1 MGTKLVYR
9 HINTDTLEVFYVGIG
24 NKKRPKSKDSRNR
37 LWNEYVKENPNYYV
51 EIIAVDLSHED
62 ACELEILLIEE
73 YGRQNLNTGC
83 LVNMTR
89 GGEGVLDCQT
99 MGDLNPAKRP
109 EVREK
114 LRIASTGKRNGMY
127 GKKGKDSPIYGER
140 NGMYGKKGKKNGM
153 YGKKNGMHGR
163 TGKTNPFYGKTHS
176 KEFIRQQ
183 QVNQSNPVFMYNRNN
198 ELINSFECV
207 TDCKEFYKC
216 TSENIWYRIKTEKFG
231 SFGKFKDLLIT
242 TKER

>member
-24 NKKRPKSKDSRNR
+24 NKKRPKSKFSRNR

-51 EIIAVDLSHED
+51 EIIAVDLSHDD
-62 ACELEILLIEE
+62 ACELEMLLIEE

-99 MGDLNPAKRP
+99 MGDLNPSKRP

-127 GKKGKDSPIYGER
+127 G
-140 NGMYGKKGKKNGM
+140 
-153 YGKKNGMHGR
+153 R

-176 KEFIRQQ
+176 EEFIRRRM
-183 QVNQSNPVFMYNRNN
+183 VEQSNPVFIYNRNN
-198 ELINSFECV
+198 ELIDSFECV

-216 TSENIWYRIKTEKFG
+216 TSENIRYRIKTEKFG
-231 SFGKFKDLLIT
+231 KFGKFRDILIT
-242 TKER
+242 INKK

>member
-1 MGTKLVYR
+1 MGTKVVYR

-24 NKKRPKSKDSRNR
+24 NKKRPKSKFSRNR

-62 ACELEILLIEE
+62 ACELEMLLIEE

-99 MGDLNPAKRP
+99 MGDLNPSKRP

-114 LRIASTGKRNGMY
+114 LRIAAT
-127 GKKGKDSPIYGER
+127 GER
-140 NGMYGKKGKKNGM
+140 NGMYG
-153 YGKKNGMHGR
+153 R
-163 TGKTNPFYGKTHS
+163 TGKSNPFYGKTHS
-176 KEFIRQQ
+176 KEFIRRRM
-183 QVNQSNPVFMYNRNN
+183 VEQSNPVFIYNRNN
-198 ELINSFECV
+198 ELIDSFECV

-216 TSENIWYRIKTEKFG
+216 TSENIRYRIKTEKFG
-231 SFGKFKDLLIT
+231 KFGKFRDILIT
-242 TKER
+242 INKK

>member
-37 LWNEYVKENPNYYV
+37 LWNKYVTDNPNYHV
-51 EIIAVDLSHED
+51 EIIAVDLSHDD
-62 ACELEILLIEE
+62 ACELEMLLIEE

-99 MGDLNPAKRP
+99 MGDLNPSKRP

-114 LRIASTGKRNGMY
+114 LRIAAT
-127 GKKGKDSPIYGER
+127 GER
-140 NGMYGKKGKKNGM
+140 NGMYG
-153 YGKKNGMHGR
+153 R
-163 TGKTNPFYGKTHS
+163 TGKSNPFYGKTHS
-176 KEFIRQQ
+176 KEFIRRRM
-183 QVNQSNPVFMYNRNN
+183 VEQSNPVFIYNRNN
-198 ELINSFECV
+198 ELIDSFECV

-216 TSENIWYRIKTEKFG
+216 TSENIRYRIKTEKFG
-231 SFGKFKDLLIT
+231 KFGKFRDILIT
-242 TKER
+242 INKK

>member
-1 MGTKLVYR
+1 MGTKVVYR

-24 NKKRPKSKDSRNR
+24 NKKRPKSKFSRNR

-153 YGKKNGMHGR
+153 YGR
-163 TGKTNPFYGKTHS
+163 TGKSNPFYGKTHS
-176 KEFIRQQ
+176 KEFKRKQ
-183 QVNQSNPVFMYNRNN
+183 QVNQSNPVFIYNRNN

-207 TDCKEFYKC
+207 SDCKDFYKC
-216 TSENIWYRIKTEKFG
+216 TGANIRFRINSEKFG
-231 SFGKFKDLLIT
+231 SFGKFRDILIT
-242 TKER
+242 NSKK

>member
-1 MGTKLVYR
+1 MGTKVVYR

-24 NKKRPKSKDSRNR
+24 NKKRPKSKFSRNR

-114 LRIASTGKRNGMY
+114 LRIASTGKRNHMY
-127 GKKGKDSPIYGER
+127 GKKGKDSPLYG
-140 NGMYGKKGKKNGM
+140 NKNAKKGKKNGM
-153 YGKKNGMHGR
+153 YGR
-163 TGKTNPFYGKTHS
+163 TGKSNPFYGKTHS
-176 KEFIRQQ
+176 KEFKRKQ
-183 QVNQSNPVFMYNRNN
+183 QVNQSNPVFIYNRNN
-198 ELINSFECV
+198 ELINSFECI
-207 TDCKEFYKC
+207 TDCRKFYKC
-216 TSENIWYRIKTEKFG
+216 TRENIFYRIQSEKFG
-231 SFGKFKDLLIT
+231 KFGKFRDLLIT
-242 TKER
+242 NSKK

>member
-1 MGTKLVYR
+1 MGTKVVYR

-24 NKKRPKSKDSRNR
+24 NKKRPKSKFSRNR

-99 MGDLNPAKRP
+99 MGDLNPSKRP

-114 LRIASTGKRNGMY
+114 LRIASTGKGNGMY
-127 GKKGKDSPIYGER
+127 
-140 NGMYGKKGKKNGM
+140 
-153 YGKKNGMHGR
+153 GR

-183 QVNQSNPVFMYNRNN
+183 VVNKSSPVFIYNRDN

-207 TDCKEFYKC
+207 SDCKDFYKC
-216 TSENIWYRIKTEKFG
+216 TGANIRFRINSEKFG
-231 SFGKFKDLLIT
+231 SFGKFRDILIT
-242 TKER
+242 NSKK

>member
-1 MGTKLVYR
+1 MGTKVVYR

-37 LWNEYVKENPNYYV
+37 LWNKYVTDNPNYHV
-51 EIIAVDLSHED
+51 EIIAVDLSHDD
-62 ACELEILLIEE
+62 ACELEMLLIEE

-140 NGMYGKKGKKNGM
+140 NGMYG
-153 YGKKNGMHGR
+153 R
-163 TGKTNPFYGKTHS
+163 TGKSNPFYGKTHS
-176 KEFIRQQ
+176 KEFIRSK
-183 QVNQSNPVFMYNRNN
+183 VVDQSNPVYIYNRDN

-207 TDCKEFYKC
+207 SDCKDFYKC